1 MGKLSEFFKRS
12 ISALVFSVLVL
23 GIFSTASV
31 AAEHKHAATKSPT
44 MLEKA
49 TPYLPV
55 LLNAVK
61 EIWPDAPL
69 ISYFAAKV
77 EQESG
82 WNPRATLRTS
92 REWGAGLGQ
101 FTVAYRA
108 DGSVRFDKMAEIKAL
123 DARLAGWSDRYD
135 PAYQLKAMIV
145 LDKSTHRRFQGMYA
159 TVYDGLS
166 FSASAYNGGEGGVL
180 QDRRLC
186 ANSPGCDPMRWADN
200 VALHSTKSRVKWQGY
215 GQSAYD
221 INRGY
226 VQKVLYERRQK
237 YVSTLGT

>member
-1 MGKLSEFFKRS
+1 MKSLYSFLELRITCIIALILFTLTPPVAA
-12 ISALVFSVLVL
+12 SALD
-23 GIFSTASV
+23 
-31 AAEHKHAATKSPT
+31 
-44 MLEKA
+44 KA
-49 TPYLPV
+49 QPYLPMLSETV
-55 LLNAVK
+55 GQH
-61 EIWPDAPL
+61 WPQAPL
-69 ISYFAAKV
+69 LSYFAAKI
-77 EQESG
+77 EQETCITERHAKC
-82 WNPRATLRTS
+82 WNPRAELKTS
-92 REWGAGLGQ
+92 REYGFGFGQ
-101 FTVAYRA
+101 ITTAYRA
-108 DGSVRFDKMAEIKAL
+108 DGTVRFDKFAELRATHAVL
-123 DARLAGWSDRYD
+123 NSWEWSDRFE
-135 PAYQLKAMIV
+135 PSMQMAAMV
-145 LDKSTHRRFQGMYA
+145 LMDKTSHRRFQGMYA

-237 YVSTLGT
+237 YVAILGT